1 MTAFQTLIRL
11 LQMMILPQEWI
22 NLVLEFVWI
31 VKKTLTDCIP
41 HDCDIYMDDVL
52 VKGPRTTYN
61 KEEVIPGVQQYMFEH
76 LQKLDQILFNLEI
89 AGLMIAPLKS

>member
-31 VKKTLTDCIP
+31 VKKTLTDCIS

>member
-1 MTAFQTLIRL
+1 
-11 LQMMILPQEWI
+11 
-22 NLVLEFVWI
+22 
-31 VKKTLTDCIP
+31 
-41 HDCDIYMDDVL
+41 MDDVL

-76 LQKLDQILFNLEI
+76 LQKLDQILFNLEV